1 MDLAGRPESA
11 ALESGLSAR
20 LHAYF
25 SSHADADFDLWSGGR
40 AKSNITNPAYWQAAW
55 GPEWHCVT

>member
-11 ALESGLSAR
+11 GLVSGLSAR